1 MKVIYCRFNNSLIRS
16 TWTYLMKVIYCR
28 FNNSLIRSTWTY
40 LMKVIYCRFNNS
52 SIRSTW
58 EYLVNVVYYRFN
70 NSSIKSIWANLMK
83 VISETHERTWWRLYQ
98 KHMSEPDEG
107 YLREVQKHIA
117 HTKLDIYVFSWRIQI
132 KVWSHNSKNDRQYI
146 DQMKK
151 DKMLYNNPQ
160 NTTQKI
166 KDITTWYTG
175 VPTRPDV
182 GWILKHYVM

>member
-1 MKVIYCRFNNSLIRS
+1 MSELDEGYIRNA
-16 TWTYLMKVIYCR
+16 WANLMKVISETHERTWWRLYQKHM
-28 FNNSLIRSTWTY
+28 SEPDEGYIRNT
-40 LMKVIYCRFNNS
+40 
-52 SIRSTW
+52 
-58 EYLVNVVYYRFN
+58 
-70 NSSIKSIWANLMK
+70 WANLMK